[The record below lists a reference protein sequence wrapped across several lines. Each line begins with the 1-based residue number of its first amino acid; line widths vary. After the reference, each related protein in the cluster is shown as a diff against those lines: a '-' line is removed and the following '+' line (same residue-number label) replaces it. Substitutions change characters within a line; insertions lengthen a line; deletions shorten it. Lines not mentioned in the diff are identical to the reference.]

1 LKTESAPTLEALP
14 ELSPRRMEALK
25 LVARG
30 FTQKEAA
37 RLMGASQRT
46 VEAHLIAVRE
56 AWNVSSTIEAAVMAA
71 KRGML

>member
-1 LKTESAPTLEALP
+1 MTAPPDLEALP

-25 LVARG
+25 LTARG
-30 FTQKEAA
+30 FTHKQTG
-37 RLMGASQRT
+37 RLMGCT
-46 VEAHLIAVRE
+46 EKTIEAHLIAVRK